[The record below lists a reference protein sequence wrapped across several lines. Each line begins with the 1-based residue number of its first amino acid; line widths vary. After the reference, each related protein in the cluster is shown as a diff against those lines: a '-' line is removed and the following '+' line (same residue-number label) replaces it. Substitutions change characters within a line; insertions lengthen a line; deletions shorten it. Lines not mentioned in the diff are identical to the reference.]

1 MNLMQLKYFL
11 SICEFGS
18 VSAAADYLHIAQPS
32 LSLAI
37 KELENEFGTLLFH
50 RKHKG
55 MYLTAEGELLRGM
68 AKDIIDRTET
78 TEKIMKDVGHN
89 KKILKLGVP
98 PMIGALIL
106 PALYHDFLSKNED
119 MDLDIVESG
128 KEELVNM
135 ILEDQLDVAFISH
148 NKKLDVG
155 LEFLHIDTLEIV
167 CSTAL
172 HNPIAQ
178 KRVLSPKDLD
188 GVPLV
193 MFKDGFFQSS
203 EIKHWFSADLIEP
216 NILIK
221 TNQLST
227 MQKIISSDTAVGF
240 LFEKLIRDTDEMT
253 SIHLDPPITADI
265 SLIWKKE
272 KFSFSGMQSL
282 KNFLKATKLFS

>member
-11 SICEFGS
+11 AICEFGS

-37 KELENEFGTLLFH
+37 KELEREFGTLLFH
-50 RKHKG
+50 RRHKG
-55 MYLTAEGELLRGM
+55 MRLTTEGELLRGM
-68 AKDIIDRTET
+68 AKDIIDRTQT
-78 TEKIMKDVGHN
+78 AEKIMKDVGRN
-89 KKILKLGVP
+89 KKTLKLGVP

-106 PALYHDFLSKNED
+106 PALYHDFLSQNED
-119 MDLDIVESG
+119 MDLDIVECG

-135 ILEDQLDVAFISH
+135 ILEDQLDAAFISH
-148 NKKLDVG
+148 NQTLDVG

-167 CSTAL
+167 CSTAVY
-172 HNPIAQ
+172 NSIAQ
-178 KRVLSPKDLD
+178 KSVLSPKDLD

-203 EIKHWFSADLIEP
+203 EIQHWFSADLVEP

-240 LFEKLIRDTDEMT
+240 LFEKLLRDTDQIT
-253 SIHLDPPITADI
+253 SIHLDPPITAEI